1 MGTIRKPTIVYNGLE
16 VKHFDDGLYSP
27 PAKILDITL
36 GHDGETSNIDR
47 TYVKSYKGDL
57 VLTSG
62 ADQLDNTF
70 PAGPFNNVVL
80 AYNESTDGESH
91 EERLETTKVGI
102 HVGDDQT
109 GSYVAGGNMSVTQ
122 TGWGFAFGQ
131 DHVVAGHNNFVGG
144 DGNGGTY
151 GTSAQSDNNFLMGYA
166 NKTEKKVIN
175 SLIAGSY
182 AKITSSS
189 TIAAIDAAAAIG
201 HLVHASASGAVAIGR
216 GIAGTTPVHT
226 HADGVASFAG
236 GRGSFA
242 DGQASFAFG
251 RRQAIDNFTWR
262 PEAKAVDSVVFGPCR
277 IESDCPGAFAA
288 GAGNHIGNSGAP
300 DYSLTGPDADYGF
313 AIGKYNYVTGDYSGA
328 LGYQNK
334 TSGGNANIAIGQ
346 ELKTPTMLN
355 DSSEWISGNGQ
366 IVVGQFNNITKEYSS
381 SVQGQGNLYT
391 HGFVNPLHFSVGT
404 GSSGA
409 DRYTSFA
416 IGPRSSTSLSSSS
429 STGFCGI
436 IMEALANSPDY
447 LGDSQAAQGG
457 VPVGGLYRYP
467 VGQEGSGA
475 YLVGIRM
482 A

>member
-1 MGTIRKPTIVYNGLE
+1 MGTVRKPTIVYNGLE
-16 VKHFDDGLYSP
+16 VKHFDDGLYTP

-36 GHDGETSNIDR
+36 AHDGETNNADR
-47 TYVKSYKGDL
+47 TYVKAYKGDL

-122 TGWGFAFGQ
+122 TGWGIAFGQ

-144 DGNGGTY
+144 DGGTSSY

-166 NKTEKKVIN
+166 NKTEKKVTN
-175 SLIAGSY
+175 SFIAGSY
-182 AKITSSS
+182 SKVTSGS
-189 TIAAIDAAAAIG
+189 TTTAVDGAVAIG
-201 HLVHASASGAVAIGR
+201 HLSHASASGA
-216 GIAGTTPVHT
+216 IAMGKGVTTSIMT
-226 HADGVASFAG
+226 KASGVSAFAG
-236 GRGSFA
+236 G
-242 DGQASFAFG
+242 QASLSSGTSAFCWG
-251 RRQAIDNFTWR
+251 RRQSIDGTTWR
-262 PEAKAVDSVVFGPCR
+262 PEAKATDCVVFGPNE
-277 IESDCPGAFAA
+277 IESDCMGAFTA
-288 GAGNHIGNSGAP
+288 GGANHIGNSGAP

-313 AIGKYNYVTGDYSGA
+313 AIGKYNFISGDYSGA
-328 LGYQNK
+328 LGYQNI

-346 ELKTPTMLN
+346 YIKTPVMQNNSGT
-355 DSSEWISGNGQ
+355 WVSGNSQ
-366 IVVGQFNNITKEYSS
+366 VVVGQYNNTTKEYSS
-381 SVQGQGNLYT
+381 AVSGTGLYT
-391 HGFVNPLHFSVGT
+391 HGFVNPLYFSVGT
-404 GSSGA
+404 GS
-409 DRYTSFA
+409 DDNNRYTSFA
-416 IGPRSSTSLSSSS
+416 VGPRSSDSLSTT
-429 STGFCGI
+429 STSGFCGI

-447 LGDSQAAQGG
+447 IGDSAAAAGG
-457 VPVGGLYRYP
+457 VPIGGLYRYP